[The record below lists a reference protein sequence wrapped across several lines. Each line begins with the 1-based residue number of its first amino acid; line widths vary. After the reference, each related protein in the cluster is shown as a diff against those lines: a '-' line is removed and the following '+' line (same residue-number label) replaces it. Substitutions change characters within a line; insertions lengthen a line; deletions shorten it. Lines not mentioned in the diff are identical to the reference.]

1 MAGLGQ
7 AESYGGEGGAAVCII
22 FVTRSSMPS
31 ISLRFL
37 DRRQVEALSPDPNDL
52 IRIIQD
58 GLSAHG
64 RREVVM
70 PPKAHLRLDD
80 KFNGHFNILPGY
92 VAPIH
97 RAGIKVVGDY
107 VDNWQR
113 NLPSEI
119 ALLTLY
125 DAETGVP
132 CCIMDATSLT
142 WQRTGAVTC
151 VGALH
156 LANPKSAIVG
166 HLGARGTA
174 FSNLRLLASQFPLK
188 EVRICSAR
196 ASSRERLAA
205 RARDELG
212 VAARAVDS
220 AAEAAAGAD
229 IVIEA
234 TRLMQPEALLHET
247 DLKPGAL
254 LVTYGWVRALDA
266 GLPAAMDKLVVDDW
280 EQCTHGGQLHDLIV
294 SGALRREHIH
304 GEIGEITCGELPG
317 RQNAD
322 ERILFWHRG
331 FAVSDIVLGDWIYR
345 RAEAQSVGAV
355 HKLLDAQDE

>member
-1 MAGLGQ
+1 
-7 AESYGGEGGAAVCII
+7 
-22 FVTRSSMPS
+22 MPS

-37 DRRQVEALSPDPNDL
+37 NRSEVEALSPAPDEL
-52 IRIIQD
+52 IRIVRD

-70 PPKAHLRLDD
+70 PPKAHLQLDAL
-80 KFNGHFNILPGY
+80 FNGHFNILSGY

-97 RAGIKVVGDY
+97 RAGIKVVGDF
-107 VDNWQR
+107 VDNWR
-113 NLPSEI
+113 CDLPSEI
-119 ALLTLY
+119 AMLTLY
-125 DAETGVP
+125 DPRTGVP

-151 VGALH
+151 IGALH
-156 LANPKSAIVG
+156 LAGRKPTIVG
-166 HLGARGTA
+166 HIGARGTA

-196 ASSRERLAA
+196 AASRQRLAA
-205 RARDELG
+205 RVRDEIG
-212 VAARAVDS
+212 VDARAVHS

-234 TRLMQPEALLHET
+234 TRLAAPEPLLHEK
-247 DLKPGAL
+247 DLAPGAL
-254 LVTYGWVRALDA
+254 LVTYGWVRALDER
-266 GLPAAMDKLVVDDW
+266 LPFAMDKIVVDDW

-294 SGALRREHIH
+294 SGALQRHHVH
-304 GEIGEITCGELPG
+304 GEIGEITCGKLPG
-317 RQNAD
+317 RQTAQ
-322 ERILFWHRG
+322 EQVLFWHRG
-331 FAVSDIVLGDWIYR
+331 FAISDIVLGDWIYR
-345 RAEAQSVGAV
+345 QAEARSVGTV